1 MDFSNVKLVN
11 GFTKLIIP
19 FQFDTKEYKEID
31 GKDVSKENSE
41 LKEKLKLDKFCYIKN
56 GKERHPFIKS
66 ELVPTDLV
74 GGLEDMMQNDNEYLR
89 IFKSNDEELSEDYD
103 SSTVADIYDIN
114 ADDREYFY
122 LDRKPNALYKYSFKE
137 NGIAKSVNISI
148 PEIKVFLFE
157 SYAGFL
163 EIEFNYEDNAIDAET
178 YLSTNYSLSRI
189 NHGNSSFC
197 WNKRIS
203 KDESEEV
210 TFDIRKLV
218 ELIFSKDIMG
228 SVHNIGKYYTG
239 EKVDF
244 DYTPQVFTYALF
256 DKKPENIDE
265 LIFNIKKNFKGS
277 FRFPDDERT
286 LKKYTYQVF
295 DNSYWAHSLNV
306 AANIS
311 FLTENQSTNKFF
323 ENDFI
328 NRLKSTYYFLYMCVL
343 NQKYG
348 IIIQKGKL
356 SQFDEYDTDYYSMK
370 GELKKVQKYKMDAL
384 KFKYKAF
391 FKTPSNEEHINDY
404 YKHLSISKNIQELYT
419 SFMDD
424 LSSNETVYL
433 TLVKKMTDD
442 QDEEVKVSGYERDM
456 FVSLIGSIVAICQLL
471 MAKATLFG
479 TGLKWYDIIINVI
492 LVVIPI
498 INLGINMESK
508 IRQIYTIVRDKGADK
523 TLQVNT
529 IKKKKR
535 IIKSKVEKDFK
546 MNAIT
551 KFLVFRMIDKDNRKL

>member
-1 MDFSNVKLVN
+1 
-11 GFTKLIIP
+11 
-19 FQFDTKEYKEID
+19 
-31 GKDVSKENSE
+31 
-41 LKEKLKLDKFCYIKN
+41 
-56 GKERHPFIKS
+56 
-66 ELVPTDLV
+66 
-74 GGLEDMMQNDNEYLR
+74 
-89 IFKSNDEELSEDYD
+89 
-103 SSTVADIYDIN
+103 
-114 ADDREYFY
+114 
-122 LDRKPNALYKYSFKE
+122 
-137 NGIAKSVNISI
+137 
-148 PEIKVFLFE
+148 
-157 SYAGFL
+157 
-163 EIEFNYEDNAIDAET
+163 
-178 YLSTNYSLSRI
+178 
-189 NHGNSSFC
+189 
-197 WNKRIS
+197 
-203 KDESEEV
+203 
-210 TFDIRKLV
+210 
-218 ELIFSKDIMG
+218 MG

-391 FKTPSNEEHINDY
+391 FKTPSNEEHINDFY
-404 YKHLSISKNIQELYT
+404 RHLSISKNIQELYT
-419 SFMDD
+419 SFMED
-424 LSSNETVYL
+424 LSSNETVYS

-456 FVSLIGSIVAICQLL
+456 FVSLIGSVVAICQLL

-479 TGLKWYDIIINVI
+479 TGLKWYDIVINVI

-508 IRQIYTIVRDKGADK
+508 IRQIYSIVRDKGADK
-523 TLQVNT
+523 TLQVNSEKER
-529 IKKKKR
+529 KKV
-535 IIKSKVEKDFK
+535 IKSKVEKDFK